1 MIKTLRDALNA
12 IDLHETPIVA
22 GVGAPSTR
30 ETIQLARDAAASG
43 AEFVLVVPPGYYAR
57 VLKANPAAMHKFF
70 IDVAAASPVPV
81 LVVPKYRAH
90 GRRPWRRGPKCKQS
104 NLLIGDFQESY
115 TTTRRLL
122 LG

>member
-1 MIKTLRDALNA
+1 MIKTLRDALNS
-12 IDLHETPIVA
+12 IDLHETPIIA

-81 LVVPKYRAH
+81 LVVPKHCAQDPSSRDTI
-90 GRRPWRRGPKCKQS
+90 C
-104 NLLIGDFQESY
+104 
-115 TTTRRLL
+115 
-122 LG
+122 